1 MYTTRVVVQPDGSRN
16 LSIEWYLPRA
26 FALEVDAMSTFF
38 GIDNEQTLVEI
49 GDTEVRMVDLVKRV
63 CVANPNHQPQMDWVV
78 VRDDVPFPVL
88 PLRSDALN
96 QRVDELVSQA
106 NDHLPSPVQIS
117 IPLRWARDIDADAMG
132 EQLIRRLL
140 TAEILAWQSYVLG
153 RNGLVLSLLDLR
165 QALVYSAQWPLCEVT
180 RDAFL
185 VERERTR
192 LISQASDDLLASAG
206 LADSFDRILASENA
220 MDDGPELL

>member
-1 MYTTRVVVQPDGSRN
+1 
-16 LSIEWYLPRA
+16 
-26 FALEVDAMSTFF
+26 
-38 GIDNEQTLVEI
+38 
-49 GDTEVRMVDLVKRV
+49 
-63 CVANPNHQPQMDWVV
+63 
-78 VRDDVPFPVL
+78 
-88 PLRSDALN
+88 
-96 QRVDELVSQA
+96 
-106 NDHLPSPVQIS
+106 VQIS

-153 RNGLVLSLLDLR
+153 RNGLVLSLLDRR

-206 LADSFDRILASENA
+206 LADSFDRILSGESVT
-220 MDDGPELL
+220 DEGPELS